1 MAELKM
7 TKTMKKVTSILFVIT
22 VMATTTVYSQKIKVD
37 GDLDAMKNHKAIKI
51 EYYYENMGVGKFD
64 NENEYIEEKVAKYN
78 EDEAGKG
85 DKWKENWYADRE
97 NRYHPKFLELISK
110 YLEKSDVT
118 ATHEGDA
125 PVTMKVYTTFTEPGW
140 NVGVMRKSALINMRI
155 DFFTEGNKI
164 GEMTVLKSP
173 GSGAMGYDFDAGLR
187 ISEAYAKAGKE
198 VGKYLS
204 KKVY

>member
-1 MAELKM
+1 M
-7 TKTMKKVTSILFVIT
+7 FVLALI
-22 VMATTTVYSQKIKVD
+22 ASTTAYSQKIKVK
-37 GDLDAMKNHKAIKI
+37 GDLKEITNHKEIKI
-51 EYYYENMGVGKFD
+51 EYYYEDMGVGKFD
-64 NENEYIEEKVAKYN
+64 NEEDYIKEKVAKYN

-110 YLEKSDVT
+110 YLEDAGVS

-125 PVTMKVYTTFTEPGW
+125 PVVMKVYTTFTEPGF
-140 NVGVMRKSALINMRI
+140 NVGVMRKPALIDMRI
-155 DFFTEGNKI
+155 EFVAEGNSL
-164 GEMTVLKSP
+164 GEMTVEKSP